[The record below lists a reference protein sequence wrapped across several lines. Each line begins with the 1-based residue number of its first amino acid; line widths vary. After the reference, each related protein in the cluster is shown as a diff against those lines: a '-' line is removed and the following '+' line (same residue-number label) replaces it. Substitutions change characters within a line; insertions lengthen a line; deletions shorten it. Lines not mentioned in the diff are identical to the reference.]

1 VGRPALRVL
10 SRPSPRAAFLTE
22 AGGHFGHWPQELL
35 VDAERGVLLRLVS
48 LLDEQPFAI
57 SEFTS
62 IVFDDDIPEHVFVFE
77 APPGVEVHD
86 AGERLSRALTLPL
99 DEAARLAPFSVFAFD
114 EVPPDWTMTVHL
126 MRPDSVYNWPASV
139 SIHYT
144 DGMSRLSIHIS
155 EQAAGGDGLP
165 QEAPEGDDWQ
175 IRPLGSGEVRLW
187 ESSDPAPGMPRIALT
202 EIAGTRIQ
210 ISTGDLGLDALAELA
225 GRLAPAPTEPPALS

>member
-1 VGRPALRVL
+1 
-10 SRPSPRAAFLTE
+10 
-22 AGGHFGHWPQELL
+22 
-35 VDAERGVLLRLVS
+35 
-48 LLDEQPFAI
+48 
-57 SEFTS
+57 
-62 IVFDDDIPEHVFVFE
+62 
-77 APPGVEVHD
+77 
-86 AGERLSRALTLPL
+86 
-99 DEAARLAPFSVFAFD
+99 
-114 EVPPDWTMTVHL
+114 
-126 MRPDSVYNWPASV
+126 
-139 SIHYT
+139 
-144 DGMSRLSIHIS
+144 MSRLSIHIS